1 MTRPHWSLN
10 DGHVAVMGVLNVT
23 PDSFSDGGLYVERRQ
38 AVKRGL
44 DMVQLGARIIDVG
57 GASTRPGAVEVG
69 PDLQIERTAPVI
81 ADLADALGSS
91 GQEHVA
97 ISIDTT
103 SAAVAEAAL
112 DAGATMINDISAG
125 THEPE
130 ILALAHQRSV
140 DIVLMHMQGTPQT
153 MQNGPRYDD
162 VIAEVSDYL
171 QTRVAAAVEAG
182 ISPTRLL
189 VDPGIGF
196 GKTLQHNLSLIACL
210 DQLRANVQTPVL
222 LGASRKSFIG
232 AALGLDVDNRDE
244 ATLATVVWGAQIG
257 ASVVRVHDVEMA
269 CRALAL
275 MDAVDSAKV
284 KNSVAE
290 RREPSSGGRNEG

>member
-1 MTRPHWSLN
+1 
-10 DGHVAVMGVLNVT
+10 MGVLNVT